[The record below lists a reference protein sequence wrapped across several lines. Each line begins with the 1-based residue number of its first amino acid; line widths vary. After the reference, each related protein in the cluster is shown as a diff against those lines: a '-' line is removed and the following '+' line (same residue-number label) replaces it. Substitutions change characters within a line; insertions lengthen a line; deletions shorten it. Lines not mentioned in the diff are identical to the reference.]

1 MTRFT
6 AKSAEAARK
15 MAAAIM
21 PNAEPEKKNGFVV
34 GLGKSQNR
42 FFADEVS
49 GNSYC
54 EAYADDCETLT
65 HINIFNDCN
74 DVVATIEIGESDTAI
89 DEIRKALGIENVAAK
104 VDVADYAVSVE
115 AQEVAVNAEI
125 ENAGKANAAADFSTI
140 KVKSAEDVTKLIQM
154 TMSNVITC
162 QSVKNGAVLSN
173 NENKVRLEFDD
184 KVNFEDY
191 EYTMYAE
198 EIHRKLDL
206 SPAIRFELGDYDT
219 SCGEKSVTNVLVK
232 VNGLDVIY
240 YGYGFGPDFHEYDEK
255 LLHIN
260 VDRDKHS
267 LTDSKYDEFK
277 TYKSKKKMNTALA
290 RYGLNF
296 EQVEQFF
303 ANEQSKM
310 DCENEKIHAFI
321 ADALNMGDA
330 ERGKKIK
337 LIPQKDLGKSYVML
351 TARDVASRDFDY
363 RKMCDGE
370 YHIRTCRKWSFTL
383 SSVAVY
389 ETEQQAHEVVKML
402 GVAIQ
407 RGEEYFTFPEVEE
420 VTTPAEEKN
429 PLKAK
434 ILAAELAAENAHKER
449 ENFFKNLYLK
459 MCGDYYI
466 ATGFVQ
472 YVTDYAK
479 VVYRKDGDKY
489 IEDAAAFAELKAME
503 NKMKELYHKAHELNN
518 IAAKVEKSNAE
529 IIACIDDYLVNADAA
544 AQVEIENEMNNR
556 LAEENKRHNFIANVL
571 NMGEMESGK
580 KILLIPNADFGFSE
594 ALLTARKVAFRD
606 FDYLKT
612 NDGNYHVEICRN
624 GHYTRSTVAIYETE
638 GQVQEVIKML
648 GAAIQRGKK
657 VFTLPTV
664 AEVKKLAEIKKSC
677 IDWTD
682 AIFQN
687 VTVPEIFKAQKE
699 LKKFLKLGQIELAEN
714 IFAMLKTLC
723 KNYREQFAA

>member
-6 AKSAEAARK
+6 AKTAEAARK

-21 PNAEPEKKNGFVV
+21 PNAQPEKKNGFVV

-65 HINIFNDCN
+65 HINIFDDCN
-74 DVVATIEIGESDTAI
+74 DIVATIEIGESDTAI
-89 DEIRKALGIENVAAK
+89 DEIRAALGIENAAAK
-104 VDVADYAVSVE
+104 IDVADYAVSVE

-125 ENAGKANAAADFSTI
+125 ENAGKANA
-140 KVKSAEDVTKLIQM
+140 
-154 TMSNVITC
+154 
-162 QSVKNGAVLSN
+162 
-173 NENKVRLEFDD
+173 
-184 KVNFEDY
+184 
-191 EYTMYAE
+191 
-198 EIHRKLDL
+198 
-206 SPAIRFELGDYDT
+206 
-219 SCGEKSVTNVLVK
+219 
-232 VNGLDVIY
+232 
-240 YGYGFGPDFHEYDEK
+240 
-255 LLHIN
+255 
-260 VDRDKHS
+260 
-267 LTDSKYDEFK
+267 
-277 TYKSKKKMNTALA
+277 
-290 RYGLNF
+290 
-296 EQVEQFF
+296 
-303 ANEQSKM
+303 
-310 DCENEKIHAFI
+310 
-321 ADALNMGDA
+321 
-330 ERGKKIK
+330 
-337 LIPQKDLGKSYVML
+337 
-351 TARDVASRDFDY
+351 
-363 RKMCDGE
+363 
-370 YHIRTCRKWSFTL
+370 
-383 SSVAVY
+383 
-389 ETEQQAHEVVKML
+389 
-402 GVAIQ
+402 
-407 RGEEYFTFPEVEE
+407 
-420 VTTPAEEKN
+420 
-429 PLKAK
+429 
-434 ILAAELAAENAHKER
+434 AAELAAENAHKER

-544 AQVEIENEMNNR
+544 AMVEIENEMNNR
-556 LAEENKRHNFIANVL
+556 LAEENKRHSFIADVL
-571 NMGEMESGK
+571 NMGE
-580 KILLIPNADFGFSE
+580 KILLIPNGDFGFSA

-624 GHYTRSTVAIYETE
+624 GRYTRSTVAIYETE

-657 VFTLPTV
+657 VFTFPTV

-699 LKKFLKLGQIELAEN
+699 LKKYLKLGQLKLAEN
-714 IFAMLKTLC
+714 IFSMLKTLC
-723 KNYREQFAA
+723 KNYRAA